1 MMSEIE
7 EEPGLEAEKEIPM
20 YCCLEFS
27 FAVYYKFIT
36 IDMDRNSIKIDLKS
50 TLTLSEPNKQ
60 GIVDRLRKE
69 PLGPCDINPD
79 YLEIM
84 FCPWCGLHKNNA
96 VDFDKG
102 ARIGEYSSK
111 EGWER

>member
-1 MMSEIE
+1 MMSKSE
-7 EEPGLEAEKEIPM
+7 EETGPENEIPM

-36 IDMDRNSIKIDLKS
+36 IDMERNSIKIDLKS
-50 TLTLSEPNKQ
+50 ALSSSEAEKK
-60 GIVDRLRKE
+60 GITDGLHKYRE
-69 PLGPCDINPD
+69 SLGPCSITPD

-84 FCPWCGLHKNNA
+84 YCPWCGLHLNHV
-96 VDFDKG
+96 VDFDKSDHLG
-102 ARIGEYSSK
+102 QYSSK

>member
-7 EEPGLEAEKEIPM
+7 EESGPEAEKEIPM

-50 TLTLSEPNKQ
+50 TLTLSEPDKQ
-60 GIVDRLRKE
+60 RIMDRLRKE

-96 VDFDKG
+96 IDFDKG